1 MYCNKRIMSFLYNIH
16 ESENMSCKYIAK
28 CSKYQTT
35 SNKGRN
41 YSVLSTVT
49 NIVNLFD
56 GNESYSVNFY
66 KKGLYNHWFNQL
78 N

>member
-1 MYCNKRIMSFLYNIH
+1 
-16 ESENMSCKYIAK
+16 MSCKYIAK

-56 GNESYSVNFY
+56 GNESYSVNF
-66 KKGLYNHWFNQL
+66 LQERAI
-78 N
+78 